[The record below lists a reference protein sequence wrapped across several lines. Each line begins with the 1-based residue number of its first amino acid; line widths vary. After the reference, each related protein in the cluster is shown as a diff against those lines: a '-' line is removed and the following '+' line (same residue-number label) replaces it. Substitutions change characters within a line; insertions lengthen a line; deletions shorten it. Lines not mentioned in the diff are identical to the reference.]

1 MNWEEK
7 TSLVNKVFSWSIED
21 ILNKDIFKTN
31 IRTIPDTFRSVDE
44 YLKCFVPHL
53 LEETRTE
60 LSSSLGS
67 LSKSPVSRISSA
79 QPTKIEFP
87 SKTSNSFLV
96 SLMKFNAEGSRTTYE
111 PKCGDLIALTNISG
125 PRRVYDLDPLVLAFV
140 FSVED
145 ELGFSVHLSTSTS
158 ISIDEGFPFS
168 SCVYLMTLTTNTRI
182 WNALHGCGNLS
193 LINSVLQT
201 NTAETENSVPSRD
214 WGKDILDMIRSA
226 NLNSSQESAV
236 SSCLETRNLR
246 DKTCV
251 KLIWGPPGTGKT
263 KTVATLL
270 FALFNLGCK
279 TVVCAPTN
287 TAVAEVASRLLVLF
301 KGSSSSEHSTYGLGN
316 IVLAGNRGRMGID
329 SKNEDLLD
337 VFLDHRIS
345 KLKKLLSPLTGWNIV
360 LAGKRGRMGIDSK
373 NKDLLDVFLDHRI
386 NKLKE
391 LLSPLTGW
399 KQILEL
405 VIKFLED
412 PESHYKEYLLI
423 CEEKEKER
431 DRRNKSIVLSF
442 GEFIKKSFDRLSE
455 KLETNMVDL
464 YTHLPK
470 SFISC
475 DHVKKMVQG
484 CEALLGV
491 KQFLEENSSKDDFK
505 IGSSLFDS
513 FNNIVGLDFLQPLR
527 LLPSRFGVQASL
539 EDEDIRKF
547 CLTNAHII
555 FCTASGAAEMTGERT
570 GSVELLVV
578 DEAAQLK
585 ECESAAALQLQGLH
599 HAVLIGDELQLPAMV
614 QSEICEKAKFG
625 RSLFERLVLLGH
637 NKHLLDVQYR
647 MHPSISVFPNIEF
660 YDGKISDAANVK
672 ESNYQKR
679 FLEGSMFGSFSFIN
693 VGLGK
698 EEFGD
703 GHSPKNIVEVAVIS
717 DIISKLFKVS
727 CETKTKMSVGVI
739 SPYKGQIR
747 AIQERVG
754 DEYTPL
760 FGDELFTLNVRS
772 VDGFQGGEEDVII
785 ISTVRS
791 NDNGKVGFLSNRQRA
806 NVALTRARHCL
817 WVIGNETTLALSD
830 SIWTKLIRDS
840 KRRGCFHDAANDK
853 NLREVMNDALL
864 EVDMSDVFSSFQ
876 SLSIRK
882 GRRNAW

>member
-1 MNWEEK
+1 VAEISSNMNWEEK

-125 PRRVYDLDPLVLAFV
+125 PRRVYDLDPLVLAYV

-193 LINSVLQT
+193 LINSVLQA

-214 WGKDILDMIRSA
+214 WGKDVLDMIRSA

-270 FALFNLGCK
+270 FALLNLGCK

-345 KLKKLLSPLTGWNIV
+345 KLK
-360 LAGKRGRMGIDSK
+360 
-373 NKDLLDVFLDHRI
+373 
-386 NKLKE
+386 E

-399 KQILEL
+399 KQSLEL
-405 VIKFLED
+405 FIEFLED
-412 PESHYKEYLLI
+412 PESLYKKCLLKR
-423 CEEKEKER
+423 EEQAKER
-431 DRRNKSIVLSF
+431 GKKGKNFFLSF
-442 GEFIKKSFDRLSE
+442 GEYIKKIFERLSE
-455 KLETNMVDL
+455 KLKANMVDL

-470 SFISC
+470 SE
-475 DHVKKMVQG
+475 HVKKMVEG
-484 CEALLGV
+484 CDALLGV

-513 FNNIVGLDFLQPLR
+513 FNKIVGVDFLQPLR
-527 LLPSRFGVQASL
+527 LLPSCFGVQALL

-555 FCTASGAAEMTGERT
+555 FCTASGAAEMTAERT

-614 QSEICEKAKFG
+614 QSENANVEIAFDSLVLPMQICEKTKFG

-717 DIISKLFKVS
+717 DIISKLFKDMQLPPMLDSSNNVLFLGRSTNPSLVDPNRVLNLHNQMGGCSSSSENKLPHWLRDAVTVPAAKSPEPPTLPPTVS
-727 CETKTKMSVGVI
+727 AIAQSVRVLYGKDSTTIPPFVI
-739 SPYKGQIR
+739 PEPPTHVPR
-747 AIQERVG
+747 
-754 DEYTPL
+754 DP
-760 FGDELFTLNVRS
+760 
-772 VDGFQGGEEDVII
+772 
-785 ISTVRS
+785 
-791 NDNGKVGFLSNRQRA
+791 
-806 NVALTRARHCL
+806 RHH
-817 WVIGNETTLALSD
+817 S
-830 SIWTKLIRDS
+830 
-840 KRRGCFHDAANDK
+840 
-853 NLREVMNDALL
+853 LR
-864 EVDMSDVFSSFQ
+864 
-876 SLSIRK
+876 K
-882 GRRNAW
+882 